1 MPFIS
6 GWKMLLP
13 ENTAHQ
19 TSLFGTDL
27 LQQLDIDDPLLQLA
41 DVIPWSEFEQAFAKY
56 YTSDVGR
63 PAKPFR
69 FMVGLQL
76 LKYLENLGER
86 GPRKNQKV
94 NQKTRILGP
103 AVSLSVNAYT
113 FTWLRTS
120 FSQYSVVSNEY
131 NAVDL
136 SPLQRERVGWG
147 EIKNSSTLKKQKNL
161 IQNLPTQPSPARE
174 G

>member
-1 MPFIS
+1 
-6 GWKMLLP
+6 MLLP

-63 PAKPFR
+63 PAKPIR
-69 FMVGLQL
+69 LMVGLQL

-86 GPRKNQKV
+86 GPRKNQK
-94 NQKTRILGP
+94 TRILGP
-103 AVSLSVNAYT
+103 AVSLSAYT
-113 FTWLRTS
+113 LIDLGPNVAPKAINNNIWTS
-120 FSQYSVVSNEY
+120 TC
-131 NAVDL
+131 
-136 SPLQRERVGWG
+136 REPTACG
-147 EIKNSSTLKKQKNL
+147 SS
-161 IQNLPTQPSPARE
+161 RC
-174 G
+174 